1 MAQPVLDAGRSTSV
15 TRTSADSH
23 RLDLNGLRGVAIM
36 LVACFHIWFGRVSGG
51 VDVFLV
57 LSGYFFVGSLL
68 RQVTAAQDPAVRW
81 WTAATPVPR
90 LIRLARR
97 LVPTLAVVLIAVVIG
112 TVLVLPQTRW
122 LATGREVVASALY
135 YQNWY
140 LAFNSQDYTA
150 ASSVNSPLQ
159 HVWSMAV
166 QGQFFVV
173 TLVTALGIGVLLKLG
188 ARTVLPALSHP
199 VVLRVVAGI
208 AIVGVASI
216 SLYWATMRMAVNQ
229 PFNYYDTIARSWE
242 PLAGGLL
249 AVWAPMIARYWLR
262 SALAIGGLGLIL
274 SSGWWIDGLS
284 SYPGPWAL
292 VPVLATMALIL
303 SGSTGPTNT
312 PNAPPR
318 MNRLLAT
325 AIPVWLG
332 SIAYAL
338 YLWHWPVLIFY
349 LSWSNTDQAGA
360 IGGLLVLAVSIALAW
375 LTYRFVEEPLRAS
388 PTATRSAHPVD
399 TGTGGER
406 RPRQLVTQAR
416 MTAAVLLVGVLV
428 SGVAIEAW
436 DRHVSNIRV
445 DTTNLDPAVYPGA
458 RAFLDDAP
466 VASVD
471 PQPSPLEVGKDLPI
485 TSFEGYI
492 SDFTDPAV
500 RVGTYGDPTA
510 PRTIALA
517 GGSHAEFWI
526 TALDALGK
534 QNNFKVMTYLKM
546 GCPLSTD
553 PVPKQRGVPYPG
565 CFDWVQ
571 RVMPQIIADRPDAVF
586 TNTTRP
592 RDNASGDWVPPTYVP
607 IFAQFAAAG
616 IPVLGM
622 RDTVWPHN
630 ADGPIDSPS
639 CLAEG
644 GSADDC
650 GTPRSMALEPSNP
663 TLAILGTNPN
673 ILPLDLSEGLCTTD
687 MCPAVIGNTVVYN
700 DWHHLSATFVRSLAP
715 ELWRQMNASLPW
727 LRP

>member
-1 MAQPVLDAGRSTSV
+1 MPQSVLDATRSTSAE
-15 TRTSADSH
+15 SGPADSH
-23 RLDLNGLRGVAIM
+23 RQDLNGLRGLAIM

-68 RQVTAAQDPAVRW
+68 RQVAASQDPTVRW
-81 WTAATPVPR
+81 WTAATPFPR

-97 LVPTLAVVLIAVVIG
+97 LLPTLAVVLIAVVIG
-112 TVLVLPQTRW
+112 TVLVLPPTRW
-122 LATGREVVASALY
+122 LATGREVIAGALY

-166 QGQFFVV
+166 QGQFFVI

-188 ARTVLPALSHP
+188 ARTVLPALSRP
-199 VVLRVVAGI
+199 VVLRVVVGI
-208 AIVGVASI
+208 AITGVAAI
-216 SLYWATMRMAVNQ
+216 SLYWATMRMAINQ

-242 PLAGGLL
+242 PLAGGFV
-249 AVWAPMIARYWLR
+249 AVWAPTIASYWLR
-262 SALAIGGLGLIL
+262 SALAFIGVGLIL
-274 SSGWWIDGLS
+274 TSGWWIDGLS
-284 SYPGPWAL
+284 SFPGPWAL
-292 VPVLATMALIL
+292 VPVLATVALIL
-303 SGSTGPTNT
+303 SG
-312 PNAPPR
+312 NAHPASNRSSSPHI
-318 MNRLLAT
+318 NRLLAT
-325 AIPVWLG
+325 AVPLWLG

-349 LSWSNTDQAGA
+349 LSWRNIDQADV
-360 IGGLLVLAVSIALAW
+360 IGGLLVLGVSITLAW
-375 LTYRFVEEPLRAS
+375 LTYRFVEEPLRTRQTAS
-388 PTATRSAHPVD
+388 RSADPVTD
-399 TGTGGER
+399 NDGECC
-406 RPRQLVTQAR
+406 PRTARTQAR
-416 MTAAVLLVGVLV
+416 MTATVLLVGVLV
-428 SGVAIEAW
+428 SGVAIKAW

-445 DTTNLDPAVYPGA
+445 DTTNLDPVVYPGA
-458 RAFLDDAP
+458 RALLDDAP

-471 PQPSPLEVGKDLPI
+471 PQPSPLEVGKDLPV
-485 TSFEGYI
+485 TSFQGYI
-492 SDFTDPAV
+492 SDFTDPEV
-500 RVGTYGDPTA
+500 RVGTYGDPAAT
-510 PRTIALA
+510 RTIALA

-534 QNNFKVMTYLKM
+534 QNNFKVTTYLKM

-571 RVMPQIIADRPDAVF
+571 RAMPQIIADRPDAVL
-586 TNTTRP
+586 TTTTRP
-592 RDNASGDWVPPTYVP
+592 RDNAPGDWVPPTYLP

-630 ADGPIDSPS
+630 ADGPIDTPS

-644 GSADDC
+644 GSAADC
-650 GTPRSMALEPSNP
+650 GTPRSMALEPTNP

-673 ILPLDLSEGLCTTD
+673 ILPLDLSEGLCTKD
-687 MCPAVIGNTVVYN
+687 MCPPVIGNLVVYN

>member
-1 MAQPVLDAGRSTSV
+1 MVDCGDAGS
-15 TRTSADSH
+15 
-23 RLDLNGLRGVAIM
+23 
-36 LVACFHIWFGRVSGG
+36 
-51 VDVFLV
+51 
-57 LSGYFFVGSLL
+57 
-68 RQVTAAQDPAVRW
+68 
-81 WTAATPVPR
+81 R

-97 LVPTLAVVLIAVVIG
+97 LVPTLAVVLIAVVIS

-122 LATGREVVASALY
+122 LTTGREVVASALC

-159 HVWSMAV
+159 HVWSMAM
-166 QGQFFVV
+166 QGQLFVI

-199 VVLRVVAGI
+199 VILRVVEGI
-208 AIVGVASI
+208 AIIGVAAI
-216 SLYWATMRMAVNQ
+216 SLYWATMRMGVNQ

-249 AVWAPMIARYWLR
+249 AVWAPKLTSIWLR
-262 SALAIGGLGLIL
+262 NALGITGLGLIL
-274 SSGWWIDGLS
+274 LSGWWIDGLS

-292 VPVLATMALIL
+292 VPVLATMALIV
-303 SGSTGPTNT
+303 SGSTGPWAT
-312 PNAPPR
+312 PTALPR
-318 MNRLLAT
+318 ANRLLAT
-325 AIPVWLG
+325 AIPLWLG

-349 LSWSNTDQAGA
+349 LSWSNTDQADV

-375 LTYRFVEEPLRAS
+375 LTHRFVEEPLRAR
-388 PTATRSAHPVD
+388 PTAPPAADPVD
-399 TGTGGER
+399 TATAEVQ
-406 RPRQLVTQAR
+406 RPRQLMTQAR
-416 MTAAVLLVGVLV
+416 MTATVLLVGVLV
-428 SGVAIEAW
+428 SGVAIKAW

-445 DTTNLDPAVYPGA
+445 DTTNLDPDVYPGA

-466 VASVD
+466 VTSVD
-471 PQPSPLEVGKDLPI
+471 PQPSPLEVGKDFPI

-492 SDFTDPAV
+492 SDFTDPEV

-510 PRTIALA
+510 TRTIALA

-534 QNNFKVMTYLKM
+534 QNNFKVTTYLKM

-565 CFDWVQ
+565 CFEWVQ
-571 RVMPQIIADRPDAVF
+571 RAMPQIIADRPDAVF

-630 ADGPIDSPS
+630 ANGPIDSPS
-639 CLAEG
+639 CLADG

-673 ILPLDLSEGLCTTD
+673 ILPLDLSEGLCTKD
-687 MCPAVIGNTVVYN
+687 MCPAIIGNTMVYS
-700 DWHHLSATFVRSLAP
+700 DWHHLSATFVRSMTP
-715 ELWRQMNASLPW
+715 ELWRQMNAPLPW
-727 LRP
+727 LWP